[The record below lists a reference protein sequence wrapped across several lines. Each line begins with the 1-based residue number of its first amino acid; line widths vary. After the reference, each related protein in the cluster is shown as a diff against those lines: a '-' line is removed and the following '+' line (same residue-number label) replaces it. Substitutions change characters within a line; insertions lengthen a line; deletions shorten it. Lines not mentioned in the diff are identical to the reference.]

1 MAQER
6 LQKILAAAGI
16 ASRRKSEELI
26 ASGQVSV
33 NGRTVTEMGAKA
45 DLDVDRIAVNG
56 KVLRGPERKV
66 YLLMNKP
73 KGYVT
78 TVSDPEGRPT
88 IMDLIP
94 NVPARVFP
102 VGRLD
107 YTSEGLLLLTNDG
120 DLMQKLTHAS
130 SHVQKTYLVKVSG
143 VPSPESL
150 TKLRKGVTL
159 PPLKPH
165 DVHGQPLKRKPSSES
180 FAVKTSPAKIELIRE
195 GDNPWYE
202 VTIIEGRNR
211 QIRRMFEE
219 VGHKV
224 EKIKRVKY
232 GPLVLDVP
240 PGKSRSLTKD
250 EVASLQR
257 SSGTRS
263 HRTSTP
269 RKDSTRST
277 RRSSK

>member
-1 MAQER
+1 MPQER

-33 NGRTVTEMGAKA
+33 NGKAVTEMGAKA
-45 DLDVDRIAVNG
+45 DPEQDRIAVNG

-88 IMDLIP
+88 VMDLIP
-94 NVPARVFP
+94 NIAARVFP

-120 DLMQKLTHAS
+120 ELMQKLTHAS
-130 SHVQKTYLVKVSG
+130 SHVSKMYLVKVSG
-143 VPSPESL
+143 IPSAEGL
-150 TKLRKGVTL
+150 AKLRKGIVL
-159 PPLKPH
+159 PPTKPH
-165 DVHGQPLKRKPSSES
+165 DIHGRPLARKPSSES
-180 FAVKTSPAKIELIRE
+180 QPARTSAAKIELVRE

-211 QIRRMFEE
+211 QIRRMFEQI
-219 VGHKV
+219 GHKV

-232 GPLVLDVP
+232 GPLVLDVE
-240 PGKSRSLTKD
+240 PGKFRQLTKEEVAILKRASGSRSARPVHK
-250 EVASLQR
+250 A
-257 SSGTRS
+257 
-263 HRTSTP
+263 
-269 RKDSTRST
+269 
-277 RRSSK
+277 

>member
-1 MAQER
+1 MPQER

-33 NGRTVTEMGAKA
+33 NGQTVTEMGAKA
-45 DLDVDRIAVNG
+45 DPEVDRIAVNG
-56 KVLRGPERKV
+56 KVLHGPERKV

-88 IMDLIP
+88 VMDLVP
-94 NVPARVFP
+94 NLPARVFP

-120 DLMQKLTHAS
+120 ELMQKLTHAS
-130 SHVQKTYLVKVSG
+130 SHVPKTYLVKISG
-143 VPSPESL
+143 IPTAENL
-150 TKLRKGVTL
+150 TKLRKGIVL

-165 DVHGQPLKRKPSSES
+165 DIHGQPLKRKPSSES
-180 FAVKTSPAKIELIRE
+180 LPARTAPAKIDLVRE

-211 QIRRMFEE
+211 QLRRMFEQI
-219 VGHKV
+219 GHKV

-232 GPLVLDVP
+232 GPLVLDVE
-240 PGKSRSLTKD
+240 PGKVRPLTKN
-250 EVASLQR
+250 EVANLTQATGSISRRPLVP
-257 SSGTRS
+257 
-263 HRTSTP
+263 RT
-269 RKDSTRST
+269 DT
-277 RRSSK
+277 RRKQSFRPR